1 MFEAGAEVVAGTAS
15 RQKRRVDALDINP
28 TVLHGFDAV
37 RDLDDLARGGV
48 GIGEG
53 AIGSELFHA
62 ALYLSG
68 AASDKSRT
76 INTVSKP
83 FQWV

>member
-1 MFEAGAEVVAGTAS
+1 MA
-15 RQKRRVDALDINP
+15 
-28 TVLHGFDAV
+28 TVHHRLDAV
-37 RDLDDLARGGV
+37 RDLDELARGGI
-48 GIGEG
+48 GTGEG
-53 AIGSELFHA
+53 TIGSELFHA
-62 ALYLSG
+62 ALSLSG